1 MENEKAIYKP
11 EEAETFVRRL
21 AFVDWFAGVG
31 GFRRGLELAGAEC
44 VGFCELDKYAY
55 CSYVAMHCMT
65 EKERE
70 SLKPLTLKARQKEIL
85 SNDKYLHGE
94 WFAKD
99 VRAVEPYDVPDAD
112 LWAFGF
118 PCQDISIAGKQRG
131 IVAGETRSGLFY
143 EIARLLE
150 GREEKDRPQWLIVE
164 NVKNIL
170 SINGGRDFLD
180 VLNTLDSLGYDIEWN
195 LHNSKNYGVPQNRE
209 RVYIV
214 GHLRGRGRGKVFPL
228 GRADSENPC
237 NLKALNKQY
246 QGLRV
251 YDPSGIACTLLGGSH
266 ALGGKTGLYRVQ
278 PLKGGKD
285 MPSEMGVV
293 QDARI
298 RRLTPREC
306 FRLQGWSGEN
316 PAKLTQI
323 ADGGGQAQ
331 RVYDPSGLSRT
342 LSALGGG
349 QGAKTGLYA
358 IDMGVRSGVFVGH
371 RVRRLTPRECFRLQ
385 GWTDEYFERA
395 QMVNSDAQLYI
406 QAGNG
411 VTVNVVR
418 AIGERLV

>member
-44 VGFCELDKYAY
+44 VGFCEFDKYAY

-65 EKERE
+65 EEERE

-85 SNDKYLHGE
+85 NNDIYLHGE

-112 LWAFGF
+112 LWTFGF

-150 GREEKDRPQWLIVE
+150 GREEKDRPQWLLVE

-170 SINGGRDFLD
+170 NINGGADFLD
-180 VLNTLDSLGYDIEWN
+180 VLNTLASLGYDLEWN

-214 GHLRGRGRGKVFPL
+214 GHLRGRGRGKIFPL
-228 GRADSENPC
+228 GRADGENPAK
-237 NLKALNKQY
+237 LIQITDGAGQA
-246 QGLRV
+246 QRV
-251 YDPSGIACTLLGGSH
+251 YDPRGLSRTLAALRGGQG
-266 ALGGKTGLYRVQ
+266 AKTGFYAIDMSFKDSKITDSIRCITATYS
-278 PLKGGKD
+278 KGPGNYGAFR
-285 MPSEMGVV
+285 SGVLV
-293 QDARI
+293 GDKI

-306 FRLQGWSGEN
+306 FRLQGWS
-316 PAKLTQI
+316 
-323 ADGGGQAQ
+323 
-331 RVYDPSGLSRT
+331 
-342 LSALGGG
+342 
-349 QGAKTGLYA
+349 
-358 IDMGVRSGVFVGH
+358 
-371 RVRRLTPRECFRLQ
+371 
-385 GWTDEYFERA
+385 DEYFERA
-395 QMVNSDAQLYI
+395 RMVNSDAQLYI

-411 VTVNVVR
+411 VTVSVVQ
-418 AIGERLV
+418 AIGERMAQIGKEI